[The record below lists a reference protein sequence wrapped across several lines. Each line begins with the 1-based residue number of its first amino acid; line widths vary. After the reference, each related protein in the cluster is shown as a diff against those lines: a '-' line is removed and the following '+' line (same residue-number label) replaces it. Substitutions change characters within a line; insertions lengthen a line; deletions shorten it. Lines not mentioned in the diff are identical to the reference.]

1 MRKARS
7 VTVTAVVTVMV
18 LVGASAAGAT
28 PTAPAVSSAVSQ
40 QNAPLVS
47 DPGKNDR
54 IAMLKAALANMRASI
69 AAGKDRWG
77 ALDMRDVFSFKV
89 DQLWTQGVDGFG
101 TTVAVM
107 EGWARPDIQTRLNT
121 LDDQV
126 GLPHTT
132 VTTVFPDGPLPA
144 VCPPGMV
151 ALGSFGSCDAWQGEL
166 TLDVE
171 AVHLLAP
178 FAKILISAT
187 PSDSEVVGDPSSEVA
202 MPEIMKGLEFISA
215 NHLANVASIS
225 DGSSETDYSRGANEI
240 RANDPGE
247 LSAAIAGI
255 PVLVASG
262 DCGSSQNLTTAT
274 RQCGSLSAGPA
285 SATWDDSPF
294 TTAVGGNRP
303 GHTMPGVNQED
314 TFVLD
319 PIEGAGLSEIYQR
332 PEFQDVVEHVTGSP
346 FRSVPDITMD
356 SRDGTS
362 EAAPEFAAVLALATQ
377 INHGHNLGVINDFLY
392 RKLGHDAARNGILDI
407 TSGNDAIGDIPG
419 YTAAPGFDV
428 ASGWGTVDA
437 SLFAPAAARASRDD
451 NPMTRAA
458 RQQLDQLRDQVS
470 LTPSTTVAPAQPI
483 DVLAHGFLPD
493 HPVTIAIDGTTLATV
508 IADASGNIN
517 VAFIPNKQNLATGRH
532 MLTIHSMLLD
542 QSKSF
547 TVTG

>member
-7 VTVTAVVTVMV
+7 VTVTAVVTAMV
-18 LVGASAAGAT
+18 LIGASAASAT
-28 PTAPAVSSAVSQ
+28 SSGPAASPVVSQ
-40 QNAPLVS
+40 QSAPLVS

-54 IAMLKAALANMRASI
+54 IATLTKALANIRASI
-69 AAGKDRWG
+69 AAGTTRWG
-77 ALDMRDVFSFKV
+77 SLDLRDIFSFKV

-107 EGWARPDIQTRLNT
+107 EGWMRPDIQTRLDT

-132 VTTVFPDGPLPA
+132 VTTIFPDGPLPA
-144 VCPPGMV
+144 QCPAGMV
-151 ALGSFGSCDAWQGEL
+151 ALGSFGSCDAWEGEL

-178 FAKILISAT
+178 YAKILISAT

-255 PVLVASG
+255 PVLVATG

-303 GHTMPGVNQED
+303 GHTMPAANQED

-332 PEFQDVVEHVTGSP
+332 PEFQDVVANITGSP

-377 INHGHNLGVINDFLY
+377 INHAHNLGVINDFLY
-392 RKLGHDAARNGILDI
+392 RKLGHDAARDGILDI

-437 SLFAPAAARASRDD
+437 SLFAPAAARASHGD
-451 NPMTRAA
+451 NPMTREA
-458 RQQLDQLRDQVS
+458 RQQLDQMRDQVS

-483 DVLAHGFLPD
+483 DILAHGFLPD
-493 HPVTIAIDGTTLATV
+493 HPVTIAIDGTTLVTV
-508 IADASGNIN
+508 IADSSGNIN
-517 VAFIPNKQNLATGRH
+517 FAFVPNKQNLATGRH
-532 MLTIHSMLLD
+532 TLTIHSMLLD
-542 QSKSF
+542 QSKAF

>member
-7 VTVTAVVTVMV
+7 VTVIAVAVATV
-18 LVGASAAGAT
+18 LAGASAAGAT
-28 PTAPAVSSAVSQ
+28 MAGPPASSVAGQ
-40 QNAPLVS
+40 QNTPLVP
-47 DPGKNDR
+47 DPGRNDR
-54 IAMLKAALANMRASI
+54 IATLTKALANIRASI
-69 AAGKDRWG
+69 AANNDRWG
-77 ALDMRDVFSFKV
+77 ALDLRDIFSYKV
-89 DQLWTQGVDGFG
+89 DRLWTQGVDGFG

-107 EGWARPDIQTRLNT
+107 EGWERPDIQSRLDM

-144 VCPPGMV
+144 QCPAGMV
-151 ALGSFGSCDAWQGEL
+151 ALGSFGSCDAWEGEL

-178 FAKILISAT
+178 YAKILVSAT

-255 PVLVASG
+255 PVLVATG

-274 RQCGSLSAGPA
+274 KQCGSLSAGPA

-303 GHTMPGVNQED
+303 GHTMPGPNQED

-319 PIEGAGLSEIYQR
+319 PIEGAGLSEIYPR
-332 PEFQDVVEHVTGSP
+332 PQFQDDVANITGSP

-377 INHGHNLGVINDFLY
+377 INDYHNLGVINDFLY
-392 RKLGHDAARNGILDI
+392 RKLGHDAARDGILDI
-407 TSGNDAIGDIPG
+407 TSGDNAIGDIPG
-419 YTAAPGFDV
+419 YTAVPGFDV

-437 SLFAPAAARASRDD
+437 SLFAPAAARASHGD
-451 NPMTRAA
+451 NPLTRAA
-458 RQQLDQLRDQVS
+458 RQQLDQLRHQLS

-483 DVLAHGFLPD
+483 DILAHGFLPD
-493 HPVTIAIDGTTLATV
+493 HPVTIAVDGTKLATV
-508 IADASGNIN
+508 IADSSGNIN
-517 VAFIPNKQNLATGRH
+517 FAFVPNKQNIATGHH

-542 QSKSF
+542 QSQSF